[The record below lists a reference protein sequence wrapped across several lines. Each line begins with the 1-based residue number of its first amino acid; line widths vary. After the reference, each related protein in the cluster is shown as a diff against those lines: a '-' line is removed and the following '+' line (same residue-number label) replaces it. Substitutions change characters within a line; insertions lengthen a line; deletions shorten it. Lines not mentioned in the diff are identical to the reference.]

1 MNTDNWRWQMQN
13 AVVKLD
19 DLLQHAN
26 LNEYQKNWLKDNFSY
41 QDLPFYITPYFVSLI
56 KPMNDCPIFKQVVSS
71 DLENKQEKFLLKDP
85 LGEEVRQKVPY
96 LVHRY
101 QDRVL
106 FLATDRCAS
115 YCRFCTR
122 KRWVGQGPTPHK
134 EDAQEAFLYIKE
146 HTEINEIIFSGGDPL
161 VLSNERLDYLL
172 QNAFSIPHINFVRI
186 HSRIL
191 SFLPMRIDDGLLK
204 IFSKYKPL
212 YLVTHFNHYDEIT
225 DHTMQSIDKLLQAG
239 VVLLNQS
246 VLLQGIN
253 DSAETLK
260 KLFIKLT
267 KHRIK
272 PYYLHQCDLINGS
285 AHFRVP
291 LKKSLE
297 IYSQLR
303 GSISGICIPQFMIE
317 TPHGGGKI
325 AINHNFITKEDDNFI
340 YLKGYD
346 DKLEAYP
353 KI

>member
-1 MNTDNWRWQMQN
+1 MNTNNWRWQMQN
-13 AVVKLD
+13 AIVTLD
-19 DLLQHAN
+19 DLLKKAN
-26 LNEYQKNWLKDNFSY
+26 LNNYQKDWLKNNFSI

-56 KPMNDCPIFKQVVSS
+56 SPDNNCPIFRQVVSS
-71 DLENKQEKFLLKDP
+71 NLENQQEEFLLKDP
-85 LGEEVRQKVPY
+85 LGEEIRQKVPY

-101 QDRVL
+101 KDRVL

-134 EDAQEAFLYIKE
+134 EDALEAFSYIQQN
-146 HTEINEIIFSGGDPL
+146 TEIREIIFSGGDPL

-172 QNAFSIPHINFVRI
+172 KNAFAIPHIDFVRI

-191 SFLPMRIDDGLLK
+191 SFLPMRIDEELVS
-204 IFSKYKPL
+204 IFSKYRPL
-212 YLVTHFNHYDEIT
+212 YLVTHFNHAKELT
-225 DHTMQSIDKLLQAG
+225 KQTLESIDKLLQAG

-246 VLLQGIN
+246 VLLKDIN
-253 DSAETLK
+253 DSPDTLK
-260 KLFIKLT
+260 ELFVKLT
-267 KHRIK
+267 KYRIK

-297 IYSQLR
+297 IYAKLR
-303 GSISGICIPQFMIE
+303 GNISGICIPQFMIE

-325 AINHNFITKEDDNFI
+325 AINPNFITKEDNDFI

-346 DKLEAYP
+346 EKIQAYP